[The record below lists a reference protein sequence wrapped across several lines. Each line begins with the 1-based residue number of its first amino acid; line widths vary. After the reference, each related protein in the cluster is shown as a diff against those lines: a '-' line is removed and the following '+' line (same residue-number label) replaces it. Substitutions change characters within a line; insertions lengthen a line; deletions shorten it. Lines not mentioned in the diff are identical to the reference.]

1 LLNFQGEVVGVNTA
15 ILSTSGSFSGVG
27 FAVPSDS
34 VQPVVQ
40 AILRQDKMNRKNKQ
54 MPWLGVDIIR
64 VTAAAD
70 VEDGVASTL
79 ASKNWIGKVLR
90 NSPAASV
97 GMRGCFLDPST
108 AQFIYGEAIVA
119 INGRPVPTYGELQSC
134 LEKSAVGEKL
144 AVTLEDKKGDRRVV
158 YLTLEDRPSP

>member
-1 LLNFQGEVVGVNTA
+1 MVGVNTA